1 MPLVGENRI
10 LAYFGLKYLNREP
23 SKGLLSIIKICGL
36 DKHSITIDDIVFK
49 IGPRINAAGRM
60 RMDENDENASPSGG
74 HAAVELLI
82 EGNESDR
89 RGVRAA
95 SSTPTTR
102 TASRSTA
109 PSRRRRTISSSATP
123 P

>member
-1 MPLVGENRI
+1 MPISVER
-10 LAYFGLKYLNREP
+10 LNREP

-36 DKHSITIDDIVFK
+36 DKHNITIDDIVFK

-82 EGNESDR
+82 EGNESI
-89 RGVRAA
+89 AA
-95 SSTPTTR
+95 EFGNVIDATTR
-102 TASRSTA
+102 IASRSTV
-109 PSRRRRTISSSATP
+109 R
-123 P
+123 